1 MKIDWKQ
8 MRYYDMNGNEIP
20 NGDMVKIDGRVQKV
34 YLTEDGYLGT
44 DATNPLWIERGL
56 AAVCEFGIYPFN
68 ESDKPVLV

>member
-8 MRYYDMNGNEIP
+8 MRYYDMNGNEIH

-44 DATNPLWIERGL
+44 DATNPSWVERGW
-56 AAVCEFGIYPFN
+56 AAECEFGIYPFN
-68 ESDKPVLV
+68 ESDTPVLA